1 MKTINRTTAHK
12 HVVSNHETMKWM
24 TENGRLTV
32 RKTAGRYV
40 VTLEDFYNHNVT
52 KKSFATL
59 PGALVCAD
67 NLREYFL

>member
-12 HVVSNHETMKWM
+12 HLTTKHETMKW
-24 TENGRLTV
+24 TSQEACVTI
-32 RKTAGRYV
+32 RKTAGKYV
-40 VTLEDFYNHNVT
+40 VTLEDYYYQKTT

-67 NLREYFL
+67 SLREMYL